1 MNIDDQGRPEGGFTK
16 VNLPYPSPNYGKE
29 TYAEYRA
36 RVDKLKEQGF
46 HLGDLGDGD
55 WQTYCMG
62 SGQYEGANADAT
74 IK

>member
-1 MNIDDQGRPEGGFTK
+1 MNIDEQGNPEGGFSK
-16 VNLPYPSPNYGKE
+16 VKLPYPSPNHGRE

-46 HLGDLGDGD
+46 HLGDLGDSD
-55 WQTYCMG
+55 WQSYCMG
-62 SGQYEGANADAT
+62 SGQYDDFDANTT